1 MRHSH
6 RKRGETDRPR
16 LRSIAPALDPTGRRH
31 FRRSW
36 YDGST
41 SAMGAVWKM
50 SQMEKTWASGA
61 LELLRHAYSHIEGDS
76 AFDKRMAFISIDNCV
91 EVSLRTFFALP
102 KSKSGIKVSRPD
114 FDAAIESFPKLVALL
129 KAHAPTRL
137 SGLDDIADIE
147 HYHRIRNIL
156 YHNGTGLSVDEEYL
170 LAYRGIAE
178 VLVQNLFGI
187 TPTKRESSPSLETL
201 IHSWNRIDKLIRTA
215 LEHAGFTSTY
225 KWEEA
230 VAAGVLKS
238 ADVNTLT
245 ELRMARNRMVH
256 SDTID
261 AEEIAFWA
269 RRSSKVLKDLE
280 QRLSSDRPSLTAQ
293 RRAWMEMNDGD
304 DVRGSRPDDDHA
316 RAVVERYGGIR
327 KSGNYRFPDGS
338 VLQVR
343 RGRIVAS
350 PDPVRSKYSCGFP
363 MVET

>member
-1 MRHSH
+1 
-6 RKRGETDRPR
+6 
-16 LRSIAPALDPTGRRH
+16 
-31 FRRSW
+31 
-36 YDGST
+36 
-41 SAMGAVWKM
+41 
-50 SQMEKTWASGA
+50 MEKTWASGA

-91 EVSLRTFFALP
+91 EVSLRTFLALP

-114 FDAAIESFPKLVALL
+114 FDAAGESFPKLVALL

-147 HYHRIRNIL
+147 QYHRIRNIL
-156 YHNGTGLSVDEEYL
+156 YHSGTGLSVDEEYL

-215 LEHAGFTSTY
+215 LGHAGFTSTY

-230 VAAGVLKS
+230 VAAGVLQS

-261 AEEIAFWA
+261 AEKIAFWA

-280 QRLSSDRPSLTAQ
+280 QRLSSGRPSLTAQ
-293 RRAWMEMNDGD
+293 RRAWMEMNGGD

-350 PDPVRSKYSCGFP
+350 PDPPGAAEFGAKPGTP
-363 MVET
+363 